1 MVAGTR
7 ARKGTGVAGRQRLA
21 AVAVVALLA
30 SGLSGCGGGDDA
42 TASSSVSPAPTSAS
56 PAGASPSP
64 AKPTDRSPHGVL
76 LSAQLAM
83 QTARRAKVSYRLG
96 ADAGSGPLFWQPKT
110 ALQIKRSTPADA
122 EQLIAVDTVAYQG
135 GDAATA
141 VRQGGKHWERFTVP
155 PDPDGRKEVPYA
167 GLVDLLNPVEALA
180 AATADGVDPAFV
192 GEEKYE
198 DSTVEHY
205 KVTTTAEKYAAAQ
218 TQLSQTRRD
227 GLRAALAPGG
237 SISLILD
244 LWLNDKDQ
252 LVRLQRTGNGD
263 SGRAD
268 DSVLYTDLAGALLS
282 AQAPAETD
290 TVDTGV
296 RTVSPL
302 AR

>member
-1 MVAGTR
+1 MV
-7 ARKGTGVAGRQRLA
+7 GRQRRAGVA
-21 AVAVVALLA
+21 AVALLA
-30 SGLSGCGGGDDA
+30 VGLTGCGGGEDRA
-42 TASSSVSPAPTSAS
+42 AVPSGSPSATSA
-56 PAGASPSP
+56 PATVATPTGP

-76 LSAQLAM
+76 LSAELAM

-96 ADAGSGPLFWQPKT
+96 ADAGAGPLFWAPKT
-110 ALQIKRSTPADA
+110 ALQVKRSTAGGP
-122 EQLIAVDTVAYQG
+122 EQLIVVDTVAYQG

-141 VRQGGKHWERFTVP
+141 ARQGGRHWERFTVP

-167 GLVDLLNPVEALA
+167 GLIDSLNPVEALA
-180 AATADGVDPAFV
+180 AATADGVVPAFL
-192 GEEKYE
+192 GEEKLE

-205 KVTTTAEKYAAAQ
+205 RVTTTAEKYAAAQ
-218 TQLSQTRRD
+218 AQLTQARRD

-237 SISLILD
+237 SHSLTLD

-252 LVRLQRTGNGD
+252 LVKLQRTGSGD
-263 SGRAD
+263 GGGRAD
-268 DSVLYTDLAGALLS
+268 DLVLYSDFAGALLS
-282 AQAPAETD
+282 AQAPAEPD

>member
-1 MVAGTR
+1 M
-7 ARKGTGVAGRQRLA
+7 AGRQRLA
-21 AVAVVALLA
+21 AVAVVVLLA
-30 SGLSGCGGGDDA
+30 SGLSGCGGGGGA
-42 TASSSVSPAPTSAS
+42 TATPSGSPSPTSAS
-56 PAGASPSP
+56 PSTASPSAQ

-110 ALQIKRSTPADA
+110 ALQIKRSTPAEA
-122 EQLIAVDTVAYQG
+122 EQLIVVDTVAYQG

-141 VRQGGKHWERFTVP
+141 ARQGGKHWERFTVP
-155 PDPDGRKEVPYA
+155 PDAEGHKEIPYA
-167 GLVDLLNPVEALA
+167 GLIDLLNPVEALT
-180 AATADGVDPAFV
+180 AATAEGTDPVFV
-192 GEEKYE
+192 GEEKFE

-205 KVTTTAEKYAAAQ
+205 RVATTAERYAAAQ
-218 TQLSQTRRD
+218 TQLTRSRRD
-227 GLRAALAPGG
+227 GLRTALAPGG
-237 SISLILD
+237 SLSLTLD

-252 LVRLQRTGNGD
+252 LVRLQRTGSGD

-268 DSVLYTDLAGALLS
+268 DSVLYTDHAGALLS
-282 AQAPAETD
+282 AQAPAESD

>member
-1 MVAGTR
+1 M
-7 ARKGTGVAGRQRLA
+7 AGRQRLA

-30 SGLSGCGGGDDA
+30 GGLSGCGGGADGP
-42 TASSSVSPAPTSAS
+42 TTPSGSPTPTSAS
-56 PAGASPSP
+56 PSASA

-110 ALQIKRSTPADA
+110 ALQVKRSTPADA
-122 EQLIAVDTVAYQG
+122 EQLIVVDTVAYQG

-141 VRQGGKHWERFTVP
+141 ARQGGRHWERFTVP
-155 PDPDGRKEVPYA
+155 PDPAGRKEIPYA
-167 GLVDLLNPVEALA
+167 GLIDLLNPVEALA
-180 AATADGVDPAFV
+180 AATADGTDPTFV

-205 KVTTTAEKYAAAQ
+205 RVTTNAERYAAAQ
-218 TQLSQTRRD
+218 TQLSQARRD

-237 SISLILD
+237 SLLLTVD

-252 LVRLQRTGNGD
+252 LVRIQRTGSGD

>member
-1 MVAGTR
+1 M
-7 ARKGTGVAGRQRLA
+7 AGRQRVAALA
-21 AVAVVALLA
+21 AIAVLA
-30 SGLSGCGGGDDA
+30 SGLTACGGDGTPA
-42 TASSSVSPAPTSAS
+42 TPSGSPSATSAPPTSAT
-56 PAGASPSP
+56 PTGP

-96 ADAGSGPLFWQPKT
+96 ADAGSGPLFWAPKT
-110 ALQIKRSTPADA
+110 ALQIKRSTPAEA
-122 EQLIAVDTVAYQG
+122 EQLIVVDTVGYQG

-141 VRQGGKHWERFTVP
+141 ARHDGKHWERFSVP
-155 PDPDGRKEVPYA
+155 PDSDGHKEVPYA
-167 GLVDLLNPVEALA
+167 GLIDLLNPVEALA
-180 AATADGVDPAFV
+180 AATADGVDATFV

-205 KVTTTAEKYAAAQ
+205 RVTTTAEKYAAAQ
-218 TQLSQTRRD
+218 TQLTQARRD

-237 SISLILD
+237 SLSLTVD

-252 LVRLQRTGNGD
+252 LVRLQRTGSGD
-263 SGRAD
+263 SGGTD
-268 DSVLYTDLAGALLS
+268 DSVLYSDFAGPLLS

>member
-1 MVAGTR
+1 MA
-7 ARKGTGVAGRQRLA
+7 ARQRLA
-21 AVAVVALLA
+21 AVAVVALLT
-30 SGLSGCGGGDDA
+30 SGLSGCGGADA
-42 TASSSVSPAPTSAS
+42 PATPSGSPTPSSAS
-56 PAGASPSP
+56 PTSSSPSAQ

-122 EQLIAVDTVAYQG
+122 EQLIVVDTVAYQG

-141 VRQGGKHWERFTVP
+141 ARQGGRHWERFTVP
-155 PDPDGRKEVPYA
+155 PDADGHKEIPYA
-167 GLVDLLNPVEALA
+167 GLIDLLNPVEALA
-180 AATADGVDPAFV
+180 AATVDGADAAFV

-205 KVTTTAEKYAAAQ
+205 RVTTTAEKYAAAQ
-218 TQLSQTRRD
+218 TQLTQARRD

-237 SISLILD
+237 SLSLTLD

-252 LVRLQRTGNGD
+252 LVRIQRTGSGD

-268 DSVLYTDLAGALLS
+268 DSVLYTDLGGALLS
-282 AQAPAETD
+282 AQAPAEAD

>member
-1 MVAGTR
+1 M
-7 ARKGTGVAGRQRLA
+7 AGRQRLA
-21 AVAVVALLA
+21 ALAAVVLLA
-30 SGLSGCGGGDDA
+30 TGLTGCGGGGD
-42 TASSSVSPAPTSAS
+42 TSPTPSGSPTPTSAS
-56 PAGASPSP
+56 PTGP

-96 ADAGSGPLFWQPKT
+96 TDAGAGPLFWQPKT

-122 EQLIAVDTVAYQG
+122 EQLIVVDTVAYQG

-141 VRQGGKHWERFTVP
+141 VRQGGRHWERFAVP
-155 PDPDGRKEVPYA
+155 PDPDGHREVPYA
-167 GLVDLLNPVEALA
+167 GLIDLLNPVEALA
-180 AATADGVDPAFV
+180 AATADGADARFV
-192 GEEKYE
+192 GEEKFE

-205 KVTTTAEKYAAAQ
+205 RVTTTAEKYATVQ
-218 TQLSQTRRD
+218 TQLTQARRD

-237 SISLILD
+237 SISLTLD

-252 LVRLQRTGNGD
+252 LVKLQRTGSGD
-263 SGRAD
+263 TGRAD

-282 AQAPAETD
+282 VQAPAETD
-290 TVDTGV
+290 TVDTGT

>member
-1 MVAGTR
+1 MP
-7 ARKGTGVAGRQRLA
+7 GRQRLA
-21 AVAVVALLA
+21 ALAVVAALA
-30 SGLSGCGGGDDA
+30 SGLTGCGGGDVAPA
-42 TASSSVSPAPTSAS
+42 TPSAGSSASSAS
-56 PAGASPSP
+56 PTTATPTGP

-76 LSAQLAM
+76 LSAELAM

-96 ADAGSGPLFWQPKT
+96 ADAGSGPLFWAPKT

-122 EQLIAVDTVAYQG
+122 EQLIVVDTVAYQG

-141 VRQGGKHWERFTVP
+141 ARNGGRHWERFTVP
-155 PDPDGRKEVPYA
+155 ADPDGHKEIPYA

-180 AATADGVDPAFV
+180 AATADGVEGTFV

-205 KVTTTAEKYAAAQ
+205 RVTTTAEKYAAAQ
-218 TQLSQTRRD
+218 TGLTQARRD
-227 GLRAALAPGG
+227 NLRAALAPGG
-237 SISLILD
+237 SISLTLD

-268 DSVLYTDLAGALLS
+268 DSVVYSDPAGPLLS

>member
-1 MVAGTR
+1 M
-7 ARKGTGVAGRQRLA
+7 AGRQRLA

-30 SGLSGCGGGDDA
+30 SGLSGCGGGADGSA
-42 TASSSVSPAPTSAS
+42 EPSGSPTPTSAS
-56 PAGASPSP
+56 PTASA

-110 ALQIKRSTPADA
+110 ALQVKRSTPADA
-122 EQLIAVDTVAYQG
+122 EQLIVVDTVAYQG

-141 VRQGGKHWERFTVP
+141 ARQGGRHWERFTVP
-155 PDPDGRKEVPYA
+155 PDPDGRKEIPYA
-167 GLVDLLNPVEALA
+167 GLIDLLNPVEALA
-180 AATADGVDPAFV
+180 AATADGTDPAFV

-205 KVTTTAEKYAAAQ
+205 RVTTNAERYAAAQ
-218 TQLSQTRRD
+218 TQLPQARRD

-237 SISLILD
+237 SLLLTLD

-252 LVRLQRTGNGD
+252 LVRLQRTGSGD

-290 TVDTGV
+290 TADTGV

>member
-1 MVAGTR
+1 M
-7 ARKGTGVAGRQRLA
+7 AGRQRLA

-30 SGLSGCGGGDDA
+30 SGLSGCGGGADGSA
-42 TASSSVSPAPTSAS
+42 APSGSPTPTSAS
-56 PAGASPSP
+56 PTASA

-110 ALQIKRSTPADA
+110 ALQVKRSTPADA
-122 EQLIAVDTVAYQG
+122 EQLIVVDTVAYQG

-141 VRQGGKHWERFTVP
+141 ARQGGRHWERFTVP
-155 PDPDGRKEVPYA
+155 PDPDGRKEIPYA
-167 GLVDLLNPVEALA
+167 GLIDLLNPVEALA
-180 AATADGVDPAFV
+180 AATADGTDPAFV

-205 KVTTTAEKYAAAQ
+205 RVTTNAERYAAAQ
-218 TQLSQTRRD
+218 TQLPQARRD

-237 SISLILD
+237 SLLLTLD

-252 LVRLQRTGNGD
+252 LVRLQRTGSGD

-290 TVDTGV
+290 TADTGV

>member
-1 MVAGTR
+1 M
-7 ARKGTGVAGRQRLA
+7 ARRQRLA
-21 AVAVVALLA
+21 AVAVVAVLA
-30 SGLSGCGGGDDA
+30 GGLTGCGGGDA
-42 TASSSVSPAPTSAS
+42 PAPPS
-56 PAGASPSP
+56 AGASASTASATAATPTGP

-96 ADAGSGPLFWQPKT
+96 ADAGSGSLFWAPKT
-110 ALQIKRSTPADA
+110 AAQLKRSTPGDA
-122 EQLIAVDTVAYQG
+122 EQLIVVDTVGYQG

-141 VRQGGKHWERFTVP
+141 ARNGGRHWERFSVP
-155 PDPDGRKEVPYA
+155 PDPDGHKAVPYA
-167 GLVDLLNPVEALA
+167 GLLDLLNPVEALA
-180 AATADGVDPAFV
+180 AANADGVEPAFV
-192 GEEKYE
+192 GEEKFE

-205 KVTTTAEKYAAAQ
+205 RVTTTAEKYAAAQ
-218 TQLSQTRRD
+218 TQLPQARRD

-237 SISLILD
+237 SLELTLD

-268 DSVLYTDLAGALLS
+268 DSVIYSDPAGALLS

>member
-1 MVAGTR
+1 MA
-7 ARKGTGVAGRQRLA
+7 ARQRLA

-30 SGLSGCGGGDDA
+30 GGLTGCDGGGGAPA
-42 TASSSVSPAPTSAS
+42 TPSGSPTPTSAS
-56 PAGASPSP
+56 PSTASPSAQ

-110 ALQIKRSTPADA
+110 ALQIKRSTPAEA
-122 EQLIAVDTVAYQG
+122 EQLIVVDTVAYQG

-141 VRQGGKHWERFTVP
+141 ARNGGRHWERFTVP
-155 PDPDGRKEVPYA
+155 PDAGGHKEIPYA
-167 GLVDLLNPVEALA
+167 GLIDLLNPVEALT
-180 AATADGVDPAFV
+180 AATAEGIDPVFV
-192 GEEKYE
+192 GEEKSE

-205 KVTTTAEKYAAAQ
+205 RVTTTAEKYAAAQ
-218 TQLSQTRRD
+218 TQLTQARRD

-237 SISLILD
+237 SASLTLD

-252 LVRLQRTGNGD
+252 LVRLQRTGSGD

>member
-1 MVAGTR
+1 M
-7 ARKGTGVAGRQRLA
+7 AGRQRLA
-21 AVAVVALLA
+21 ALAAVVLLA
-30 SGLSGCGGGDDA
+30 SGLTGCGGGGG
-42 TASSSVSPAPTSAS
+42 ASSTPSSSPAPTSTPTS
-56 PAGASPSP
+56 ASPSGP

-122 EQLIAVDTVAYQG
+122 EQLIVVDTVAYQG

-141 VRQGGKHWERFTVP
+141 ARQGGRHWERFAVP
-155 PDPDGRKEVPYA
+155 PDPDGHKEVPYA
-167 GLVDLLNPVEALA
+167 GLIDLLNPVEALA
-180 AATADGVDPAFV
+180 AATVDGADARFV
-192 GEEKYE
+192 GEEKFE

-205 KVTTTAEKYAAAQ
+205 RVTTTAERYAAAQ
-218 TQLSQTRRD
+218 TQLTQSRRD

-237 SISLILD
+237 SLSLTLD

-252 LVRLQRTGNGD
+252 LVKLQRTGSGD
-263 SGRAD
+263 SGQAD
-268 DSVLYTDLAGALLS
+268 DSVLYSDFAGALLS
-282 AQAPAETD
+282 VQAPAESD
-290 TVDTGV
+290 TVDTGT

>member
-1 MVAGTR
+1 M
-7 ARKGTGVAGRQRLA
+7 AGRRRLA

-30 SGLSGCGGGDDA
+30 SGLSGCGGSDDA
-42 TASSSVSPAPTSAS
+42 PATPSGSPTPTSAA
-56 PAGASPSP
+56 PTGAVPTGP

-122 EQLIAVDTVAYQG
+122 EQLIIVDTVAYQG

-141 VRQGGKHWERFTVP
+141 ARQGGRHWERFTVP
-155 PDPDGRKEVPYA
+155 PAPDGHKEIPYA

-180 AATADGVDPAFV
+180 AATADGADPAFV
-192 GEEKYE
+192 GEEKSE
-198 DSTVEHY
+198 ESTVEHY
-205 KVTTTAEKYAAAQ
+205 RVTTTAEKYAAAQ
-218 TQLSQTRRD
+218 TQLTQARRD

-237 SISLILD
+237 SLSLTLD

-252 LVRLQRTGNGD
+252 LVRLQRTGTGD

-282 AQAPAETD
+282 AQAPAEAD
-290 TVDTGV
+290 TADTGV

>member
-1 MVAGTR
+1 M
-7 ARKGTGVAGRQRLA
+7 AGRQRLA

-42 TASSSVSPAPTSAS
+42 RATPSGSPSTTSAS
-56 PAGASPSP
+56 PAGASSTGP

-110 ALQIKRSTPADA
+110 ALQVKRSTPGDA
-122 EQLIAVDTVAYQG
+122 EQLIVVDTVAYQG

-141 VRQGGKHWERFTVP
+141 ARHGGRHWERFTVP
-155 PDPDGRKEVPYA
+155 PDPDGHKEIPYA
-167 GLVDLLNPVEALA
+167 GLIDLLNPVEALA
-180 AATADGVDPAFV
+180 AATADGTDAAFV

-205 KVTTTAEKYAAAQ
+205 RVTTTAEKYAAAQ
-218 TQLSQTRRD
+218 TQLTQARRD

-237 SISLILD
+237 SLSLTLD

-252 LVRLQRTGNGD
+252 LVRIQRTGNGD

-296 RTVSPL
+296 RMVSPL

>member
-1 MVAGTR
+1 M
-7 ARKGTGVAGRQRLA
+7 AGRQRLA

-30 SGLSGCGGGDDA
+30 SGLSGCGGGADA
-42 TASSSVSPAPTSAS
+42 PATPSGSPTPSTASPTAAT
-56 PAGASPSP
+56 PTGP

-96 ADAGSGPLFWQPKT
+96 AEAGSGPLFWQPKT
-110 ALQIKRSTPADA
+110 ALQIKRVAPADA
-122 EQLIAVDTVAYQG
+122 EQLIVVDTVAYQG

-141 VRQGGKHWERFTVP
+141 ARQGGRHWERFTVP
-155 PDPDGRKEVPYA
+155 PDPDGHKEIPYA
-167 GLVDLLNPVEALA
+167 GLIDLLNPVEALA
-180 AATADGVDPAFV
+180 AATADGADPAFV

-205 KVTTTAEKYAAAQ
+205 RVTITAEKYAAAQ
-218 TQLSQTRRD
+218 TQLTQARRD

-237 SISLILD
+237 SLSLTLD

-252 LVRLQRTGNGD
+252 LVRLQRTGSGD

-268 DSVLYTDLAGALLS
+268 DSVLYSDLAGALLS
-282 AQAPAETD
+282 AQAPAEAD

>member
-1 MVAGTR
+1 M
-7 ARKGTGVAGRQRLA
+7 AGRQRLA
-21 AVAVVALLA
+21 AVAVVVLLT
-30 SGLSGCGGGDDA
+30 SGLSGCGGGGDA
-42 TASSSVSPAPTSAS
+42 PATPSGSPTPTSAS
-56 PAGASPSP
+56 PSAASPSAQ

-110 ALQIKRSTPADA
+110 ALQIKRSTPAEA
-122 EQLIAVDTVAYQG
+122 EQLIVVDTVAYQG
-135 GDAATA
+135 GDTATA
-141 VRQGGKHWERFTVP
+141 ARQGGKHWERFTVP
-155 PDPDGRKEVPYA
+155 PDADGHKEIPYA
-167 GLVDLLNPVEALA
+167 GLIDLLNPVEALT
-180 AATADGVDPAFV
+180 AATAEGTVPEFV
-192 GEEKYE
+192 GEEKFE

-205 KVTTTAEKYAAAQ
+205 RVTTTAEKYAAAQ
-218 TQLSQTRRD
+218 TQLTQSRRD

-237 SISLILD
+237 SLSLTLD

-252 LVRLQRTGNGD
+252 LVRLQRTGSGD
-263 SGRAD
+263 SGFAD

>member
-1 MVAGTR
+1 M
-7 ARKGTGVAGRQRLA
+7 AGRQRWAAA
-21 AVAVVALLA
+21 AVVVLLA
-30 SGLSGCGGGDDA
+30 GGLGGCGGADDPPGVPSGSP
-42 TASSSVSPAPTSAS
+42 TPSSAPATSAF
-56 PAGASPSP
+56 PTGP

-76 LSAQLAM
+76 LSAELAM
-83 QTARRAKVSYRLG
+83 QTARRAKVAYRLG
-96 ADAGSGPLFWQPKT
+96 TDAGSGPLFWQPKT
-110 ALQIKRSTPADA
+110 ALQIKRSTPAEA
-122 EQLIAVDTVAYQG
+122 EQLIVVDTVAYQG

-141 VRQGGKHWERFTVP
+141 ARQGGRHWERFTVP
-155 PDPDGRKEVPYA
+155 PAPDGHREVPYA
-167 GLVDLLNPVEALA
+167 ALIDLLNPVEALA
-180 AATADGVDPAFV
+180 AATADGTDAQFV
-192 GEEKYE
+192 AEEKYE
-198 DSTVEHY
+198 DATVEHY
-205 KVTTTAEKYAAAQ
+205 RVTTTAEKYAAAQ
-218 TQLSQTRRD
+218 TQLTQARRD

-237 SISLILD
+237 SISLTLD

-282 AQAPAETD
+282 AQAPPETD

>member
-1 MVAGTR
+1 M
-7 ARKGTGVAGRQRLA
+7 AGRQRLA
-21 AVAVVALLA
+21 AVAVVAVLA
-30 SGLSGCGGGDDA
+30 SGLTGCGGGGDA
-42 TASSSVSPAPTSAS
+42 PAAPSAGSSASTASASAATPT
-56 PAGASPSP
+56 GP

-96 ADAGSGPLFWQPKT
+96 ADAGSGPVFWAPKT
-110 ALQIKRSTPADA
+110 AVQLKRSTPGDA
-122 EQLIAVDTVAYQG
+122 EQLIVVDTVGYQG

-141 VRQGGKHWERFTVP
+141 AKHGGKHWERFSVP
-155 PDPDGRKEVPYA
+155 PDPDGHKEVPYA
-167 GLVDLLNPVEALA
+167 GLIDLLNPVEALA
-180 AATADGVDPAFV
+180 AATADGAEPAFV
-192 GEEKYE
+192 GEEKFE

-205 KVTTTAEKYAAAQ
+205 RVTTTAEKYAAAQ
-218 TQLSQTRRD
+218 TQLTQARRD

-237 SISLILD
+237 SLSLTLD

-263 SGRAD
+263 SGGAD
-268 DSVLYTDLAGALLS
+268 DSVLYSDLAGPLLS